1 MDEEVIIPA
10 PLKPGDRIAVLSP
23 AGIARPQNVYN
34 AMAVLRDMG
43 WDPYVADHTF
53 GRHGTY
59 SGTDNERYS
68 DLEKALLDPD
78 TKAILCSRG
87 GYGVVHLLERLDR
100 LPLRDNAKWIVGFSD
115 ISALHALMNAHGI
128 ASIHGPM
135 AKHIGTNEG
144 KDDDSLALFD
154 MLRGKHVR
162 YTMDPHPYNRPGT
175 ATGMLVGGNLA
186 VLAGL
191 IGTPFDVF
199 HPGSV
204 LFIEDVSEPIYKIE
218 RMMYQLKLSG
228 ALKNLAGLIVGSF
241 TEYSPDA
248 DNASMEDMIRDMVA
262 DYGYPVAFDVPVGH
276 VSHNIPL
283 MVSAPVT
290 LEITDSGVTIS
301 Q

>member
-1 MDEEVIIPA
+1 
-10 PLKPGDRIAVLSP
+10 
-23 AGIARPQNVYN
+23 
-34 AMAVLRDMG
+34 
-43 WDPYVADHTF
+43 
-53 GRHGTY
+53 
-59 SGTDNERYS
+59 
-68 DLEKALLDPD
+68 
-78 TKAILCSRG
+78 
-87 GYGVVHLLERLDR
+87 
-100 LPLRDNAKWIVGFSD
+100 
-115 ISALHALMNAHGI
+115 
-128 ASIHGPM
+128 
-135 AKHIGTNEG
+135 
-144 KDDDSLALFD
+144 
-154 MLRGKHVR
+154 
-162 YTMDPHPYNRPGT
+162 MDPHPYNRPGT

-218 RMMYQLKLSG
+218 RMMYQLKLSR